1 MMKSVFSKI
10 SIFTIFSI
18 VIFSC
23 ADSKN
28 QKQFTI
34 SEYEGA
40 ARHMDRGL
48 YDLVYNQVS
57 GSAFVNNNNLL
68 YTTKTKDRKRF
79 VLVNTKT
86 QTIETAFNH
95 EKLDKTLSKELDK
108 EINANA
114 LPISSVS
121 FSDDLNTLQFI
132 AFNQKYGY
140 KIKDMV
146 MEI

>member
-1 MMKSVFSKI
+1 
-10 SIFTIFSI
+10 
-18 VIFSC
+18 
-23 ADSKN
+23 
-28 QKQFTI
+28 
-34 SEYEGA
+34 
-40 ARHMDRGL
+40 MDRGL

-86 QTIETAFNH
+86 QTIETDFNH

>member
-1 MMKSVFSKI
+1 
-10 SIFTIFSI
+10 
-18 VIFSC
+18 
-23 ADSKN
+23 
-28 QKQFTI
+28 
-34 SEYEGA
+34 
-40 ARHMDRGL
+40 
-48 YDLVYNQVS
+48 
-57 GSAFVNNNNLL
+57 
-68 YTTKTKDRKRF
+68 
-79 VLVNTKT
+79 
-86 QTIETAFNH
+86 
-95 EKLDKTLSKELDK
+95 LDK

>member
-23 ADSKN
+23 TGSKN

-34 SEYEGA
+34 SEYEVA

-95 EKLDKTLSKELDK
+95 EKLAKTLSKELDK